1 MLYGIN
7 MDEQNKGIG
16 YSDSDVAKLAGADS
30 VPNESETQDDMFEDL
45 YVPGSTQEE
54 TPATEAPATEG
65 WATGEGTTEGAD
77 NASTEETVPEWEPT
91 TEGSEGWITEGVADD
106 DDLPPEVRA
115 LLDSI
120 GSADSAQNDAQQ
132 NVDEA
137 IGWGNVEEIRKAYE
151 DLKVV
156 TEDKDR
162 QIQQLLKQVAS
173 ERANSDRLLDENLL
187 QQTNN
192 REMQVMADTI
202 ADNPAL
208 KDIIVYM
215 RNPDDERSQA
225 RLKDA
230 VTRLFEEVTWTSVSD
245 LIENRKRNE
254 KMEMGE
260 WAYDTTGTTPET
272 NNLGGMLE
280 DLS

>member
-16 YSDSDVAKLAGADS
+16 YSDSDVAKLAGT
-30 VPNESETQDDMFEDL
+30 ESAPTNTEAQDDMFEDL

-65 WATGEGTTEGAD
+65 WETAEGTAEGTE
-77 NASTEETVPEWEPT
+77 NAPAEETVPEWEPT
-91 TEGSEGWITEGVADD
+91 TEGSEGWITEALTDD
-106 DDLPPEVRA
+106 DELPPEVRA

-120 GSADSAQNDAQQ
+120 GSADSTQNDAQQ

-137 IGWGNVEEIRKAYE
+137 ISWGNVDEIRKAYE
-151 DLKVV
+151 DLKVA

-215 RNPDDERSQA
+215 RNPDDERSQT

>member
-1 MLYGIN
+1 M
-7 MDEQNKGIG
+7 
-16 YSDSDVAKLAGADS
+16 
-30 VPNESETQDDMFEDL
+30 
-45 YVPGSTQEE
+45 
-54 TPATEAPATEG
+54 
-65 WATGEGTTEGAD
+65 
-77 NASTEETVPEWEPT
+77 
-91 TEGSEGWITEGVADD
+91 
-106 DDLPPEVRA
+106 
-115 LLDSI
+115 
-120 GSADSAQNDAQQ
+120 
-132 NVDEA
+132 
-137 IGWGNVEEIRKAYE
+137 
-151 DLKVV
+151 KVV

-230 VTRLFEEVTWTSVSD
+230 VTRLFEEVT
-245 LIENRKRNE
+245 
-254 KMEMGE
+254 
-260 WAYDTTGTTPET
+260 
-272 NNLGGMLE
+272 
-280 DLS
+280 

>member
-1 MLYGIN
+1 

-30 VPNESETQDDMFEDL
+30 VPTESETQDDMFEDL

-65 WATGEGTTEGAD
+65 WEAGEGTTEGAE
-77 NASTEETVPEWEPT
+77 NASTEGTATEWEPT
-91 TEGSEGWITEGVADD
+91 TEGSEGWITEGLTDD

-120 GSADSAQNDAQQ
+120 GSADSTQNDAQQ

-137 IGWGNVEEIRKAYE
+137 ISWGNVEEIRKAYE
-151 DLKVV
+151 DLKVA

>member
-30 VPNESETQDDMFEDL
+30 VPTESETQDDMFEDL

-65 WATGEGTTEGAD
+65 WEAGEGTTEGAE
-77 NASTEETVPEWEPT
+77 NASTEGTATEWEPA
-91 TEGSEGWITEGVADD
+91 TEGSEGWITEGLTDD
-106 DDLPPEVRA
+106 DELPPEVRA

-120 GSADSAQNDAQQ
+120 GSADSTQNDAQQ

-137 IGWGNVEEIRKAYE
+137 ISWGNVEEIRKAYE
-151 DLKVV
+151 DLKVA

>member
-1 MLYGIN
+1 M
-7 MDEQNKGIG
+7 K
-16 YSDSDVAKLAGADS
+16 VA
-30 VPNESETQDDMFEDL
+30 
-45 YVPGSTQEE
+45 
-54 TPATEAPATEG
+54 
-65 WATGEGTTEGAD
+65 
-77 NASTEETVPEWEPT
+77 
-91 TEGSEGWITEGVADD
+91 
-106 DDLPPEVRA
+106 
-115 LLDSI
+115 
-120 GSADSAQNDAQQ
+120 
-132 NVDEA
+132 
-137 IGWGNVEEIRKAYE
+137 
-151 DLKVV
+151 

-230 VTRLFEEVTWTSVSD
+230 VTRLFEEVT
-245 LIENRKRNE
+245 
-254 KMEMGE
+254 
-260 WAYDTTGTTPET
+260 
-272 NNLGGMLE
+272 
-280 DLS
+280 

>member
-30 VPNESETQDDMFEDL
+30 VPTESGTQDDMFEDL

-65 WATGEGTTEGAD
+65 WEAGEGTTEGAE
-77 NASTEETVPEWEPT
+77 NASTEGTATEWEPT
-91 TEGSEGWITEGVADD
+91 TEGSEGWITEGLADD
-106 DDLPPEVRA
+106 DELPPEVRA

-120 GSADSAQNDAQQ
+120 GSADSTQNDAQQ

-137 IGWGNVEEIRKAYE
+137 ISWGNVEEIRKAYE
-151 DLKVV
+151 DLKVA

>member
-1 MLYGIN
+1 
-7 MDEQNKGIG
+7 
-16 YSDSDVAKLAGADS
+16 
-30 VPNESETQDDMFEDL
+30 
-45 YVPGSTQEE
+45 
-54 TPATEAPATEG
+54 
-65 WATGEGTTEGAD
+65 
-77 NASTEETVPEWEPT
+77 
-91 TEGSEGWITEGVADD
+91 
-106 DDLPPEVRA
+106 
-115 LLDSI
+115 
-120 GSADSAQNDAQQ
+120 
-132 NVDEA
+132 
-137 IGWGNVEEIRKAYE
+137 
-151 DLKVV
+151 LKVA

-230 VTRLFEEVTWTSVSD
+230 VTRLFEEVT
-245 LIENRKRNE
+245 
-254 KMEMGE
+254 
-260 WAYDTTGTTPET
+260 
-272 NNLGGMLE
+272 
-280 DLS
+280 

>member
-16 YSDSDVAKLAGADS
+16 YSDSDVAKLAGT
-30 VPNESETQDDMFEDL
+30 ESAPTNTGTQDDMFEDL

-65 WATGEGTTEGAD
+65 WETAEGTAEGTE
-77 NASTEETVPEWEPT
+77 NAPAEETVPEWEPT
-91 TEGSEGWITEGVADD
+91 TEGSEGWITEALTDD
-106 DDLPPEVRA
+106 DELPPEVRA

-120 GSADSAQNDAQQ
+120 GSADSTQNDAQQ

-137 IGWGNVEEIRKAYE
+137 ISWGNVDEIRKAYE
-151 DLKVV
+151 DLKVA

-215 RNPDDERSQA
+215 RNPDDERSQT